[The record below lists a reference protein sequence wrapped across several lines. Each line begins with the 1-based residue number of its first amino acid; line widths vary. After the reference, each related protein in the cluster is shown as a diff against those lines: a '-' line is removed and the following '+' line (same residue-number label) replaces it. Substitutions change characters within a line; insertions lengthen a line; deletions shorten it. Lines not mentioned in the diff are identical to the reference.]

1 MAQTAFYSEL
11 NRFCLAWATPVP
23 GSVTTYGGPLRTAAT
38 DFTMQLRT
46 HQEALFEQLLLFDV
60 VNLNITGPN
69 FITPL
74 MYNFMG
80 PKALEELLEQKAL
93 SFVIWQPQPM
103 MSHQDGKVAATFV
116 GRIGDGQG
124 SEVDI
129 EKIIDIG
136 LHLHP
141 TNMGVSYKKVLRRK
155 LIKCHSLLD
164 PKLPE
169 SAWIIAGKAL
179 SAGSLQCFGLSSR
192 EESPVGLPVAEGE
205 ILLRAA
211 ESLLEYRYLLVNGMT
226 SHNNAGVFDL
236 IDVGL
241 DNLRKRKSPVEKY
254 YIVANFEKFPNLRAL
269 FSEVDKPF
277 HRIARFRKSYTARRF
292 REWLSSA
299 SDPGSDVELIREYVD
314 ACGNRKGLFESAP
327 AKFVKLVS
335 MIGISH
341 LAGAEAA
348 AIASGLLTSIPA
360 QVIDEVLKT
369 AAEFGTGVVESFVID
384 NLKVGWTPK
393 AYFDGLRRLTRR
405 SSR

>member
-1 MAQTAFYSEL
+1 MTQTAFYSEL

-23 GSVTTYGGPLRTAAT
+23 GSVTTYGGPLRTEAT
-38 DFTMQLRT
+38 DFTMQLRA
-46 HQEALFEQLLLFDV
+46 HQEALFEQLLLFDA

-69 FITPL
+69 FIIPL

-80 PKALEELLEQKAL
+80 PKALEGLLEQKAL

-103 MSHQDGKVAATFV
+103 MSHQDEKVAATFV
-116 GRIGDGQG
+116 GRIGDGHG
-124 SEVDI
+124 SEIDI

-141 TNMGVSYKKVLRRK
+141 TNMGVSYKKALRRK

-179 SAGSLQCFGLSSR
+179 SAGSLQCFGLPRR
-192 EESPVGLPVAEGE
+192 EESSVGLPVAEGE
-205 ILLRAA
+205 ILLRAT
-211 ESLLEYRYLLVNGMT
+211 ESLVEYRYLLVNGMI
-226 SHNNAGVFDL
+226 SHNNAGLFDL

-241 DNLRKRKSPVEKY
+241 DNLRKRQSPVEKY
-254 YIVANFEKFPNLRAL
+254 SVFANFEKFPNLRTL
-269 FSEVDKPF
+269 FSEVEKPF
-277 HRIARFRKSYTARRF
+277 QRIARFRQSYTARKF

-327 AKFVKLVS
+327 AKFAKLVS
-335 MIGISH
+335 MIAISH
-341 LAGAEAA
+341 LAGAEAVA
-348 AIASGLLTSIPA
+348 AAGALLTSVPA
-360 QVIDEVLKT
+360 SVINEILGT
-369 AAEFGTGVVESFVID
+369 AAEFGTGVVDSFLID

-393 AYFDGLRRLTRR
+393 AYFDGLRRLRKH
-405 SSR
+405 